1 MAQKRKPTKSA
12 SSKTK
17 KDTLKSKTT
26 IVKKKTHK
34 KVDESKMEVLNKG
47 LDKLN
52 KNFKCLIGECE
63 KALNTLLDSNNNT
76 EIQIQPN

>member
-1 MAQKRKPTKSA
+1 MAQKRKATKTA

-17 KDTLKSKTT
+17 KETFKSKRVTT
-26 IVKKKTHK
+26 RKSPSKM
-34 KVDESKMEVLNKG
+34 DEKKMEVLTKG

-63 KALNTLLDSNNNT
+63 KALNTLLDSNDNQET
-76 EIQIQPN
+76 QLQIS

>member
-1 MAQKRKPTKSA
+1 MAQKKKATKSA

-17 KDTLKSKTT
+17 KETFKIKKTT
-26 IVKKKTHK
+26 NKRNPPKM
-34 KVDESKMEVLNKG
+34 DEKKMEVINKG

-63 KALNTLLDSNNNT
+63 KALNTLLDSNDNQET
-76 EIQIQPN
+76 QLQIS